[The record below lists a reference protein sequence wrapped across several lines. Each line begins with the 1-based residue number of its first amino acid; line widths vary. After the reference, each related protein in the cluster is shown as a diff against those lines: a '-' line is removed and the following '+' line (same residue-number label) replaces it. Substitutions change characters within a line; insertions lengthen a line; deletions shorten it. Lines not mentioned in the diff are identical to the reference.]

1 MKLSVRKGHQE
12 LLKSDF
18 SSEVLKAGKEG
29 VTFLIGRSPDCHI
42 CLNDR
47 LISREH
53 ASLKFQDGFWTVSLL
68 SSFGKLTVNGEPTL
82 QKKIQVGDTIEIP
95 PFTINVEF
103 VQQNIVPQ
111 VVQNSLP
118 SRTFTPTPEPIPT
131 PPKEEDLDF
140 PEEIK
145 PLKSELEVIVEEEI
159 ASENK
164 PEDLIFSSETPMAEG
179 DVDHFGGA
187 VGELSQGEIKL
198 SDAPIVELSDDA
210 GDKTSLLTGFAKF
223 ELEILGEYAPYDKF
237 VLSQG
242 ETFIGRDPTKCQII
256 LTDPESSSV
265 HAVVRKVGGH
275 FELEDLKSSNGT
287 LFHGSRVNKSDL
299 ISGDEFIIGSTTFTF
314 KAQSSFAEQE
324 KDRLM
329 PVEENQVVEVE
340 EIVESP
346 VAQDVSGDL
355 GAGNFGDAQSMTP
368 KSASLFSKDALRD
381 PQKRKKLMIGAV
393 ILLALWVLLED
404 EEPTKKASNAKDA
417 KKSNLLVE
425 EKKKEEAIK
434 DKNKRPLKKED
445 LELVSASYELAKSYL
460 DQNMFFEATQ
470 ELDKIHHLTD
480 SFKESR
486 TLEVTAKRLLAE
498 LEELE
503 RRRQQ
508 EIEKQIKLKRVKE
521 LVEKAKDATK
531 ERKVTLAEALFNQI
545 LELDPENYDVAQF
558 KVELDAWKKEE
569 ERIAVEKAQKEAN
582 RKRKIDELQPGKKSY
597 LSKNWHDAINKL
609 QTFLEKKEMDE
620 DLVTEATQMLTD
632 AQTKLNEIVS
642 PLLGKARSLKEGQ
655 DLKGSYENYQ
665 EILRH
670 DPGHQ
675 EAMVEMDEIKDRL
688 FIRARKLYREALISE
703 SLSLF
708 NEAKEKFQEIQQV
721 APKDSEYYRK
731 ASDRLK
737 DYLE

>member
-103 VQQNIVPQ
+103 VQPVVEVLKPSIIVQPAP
-111 VVQNSLP
+111 VVP
-118 SRTFTPTPEPIPT
+118 IEPLA
-131 PPKEEDLDF
+131 EDLDF
-140 PEEIK
+140 PEEIT

-164 PEDLIFSSETPMAEG
+164 PEDLMFSSETPTSDG

-223 ELEILGEYAPYDKF
+223 ELEILGEYAPYDRF
-237 VLSQG
+237 VLTLG

-265 HAVVRKVGGH
+265 HAVVRKVGSH

-299 ISGDEFIIGSTTFTF
+299 TSGDEFIIGSTTFTF
-314 KAQSSFAEQE
+314 MAQSSFVEQE

-340 EIVESP
+340 EIVEAP
-346 VAQDVSGDL
+346 VTHDLSSNL
-355 GAGNFGDAQSMTP
+355 GAGNFGDSQSMTP

-404 EEPTKKASNAKDA
+404 EEPTKKATNAKDA

-503 RRRQQ
+503 RKRQQ

-521 LVEKAKDATK
+521 LVEKAKEATK

-558 KVELDAWKKEE
+558 KVELDAWKKED

-582 RKRKIDELQPGKKSY
+582 RKRKIEELQPGKKAY
-597 LSKNWHDAINKL
+597 LSRNWNDAINKL
-609 QTFLEKKEMDE
+609 QAFLEKKDMDE

-632 AQTKLNEIVS
+632 AQTKLNEIVL

-688 FIRARKLYREALISE
+688 FVRARKIYREALISE